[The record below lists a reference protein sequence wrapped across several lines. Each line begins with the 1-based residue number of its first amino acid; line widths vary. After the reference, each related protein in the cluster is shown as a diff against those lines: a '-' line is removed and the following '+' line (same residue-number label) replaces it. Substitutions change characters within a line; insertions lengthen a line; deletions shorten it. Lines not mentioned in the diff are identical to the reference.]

1 MVASKQA
8 TVSERRALLT
18 DREREIIA
26 GDADV
31 ADSYRYQT
39 ISRVRARFDRLES
52 DLQALERHGELA
64 DEFRGIVCRADA
76 DQTPP
81 ASARESATESG
92 EESAAAG
99 SPPQPPGDGERRS
112 ERAHGDERAGGGG
125 RALESAI
132 AALDT
137 TDERRD
143 AVRACVD
150 HLREHGTAQR
160 KDFLA
165 ALYPEHTA
173 GFGSDGGW
181 WNTIG
186 KEHLSDVAERVN
198 VVKAPP
204 KEGSHTWRYRP
215 AVDDGEGEGDT

>member
-81 ASARESATESG
+81 ASARESAGESG
-92 EESAAAG
+92 EESAGGA
-99 SPPQPPGDGERRS
+99 STSQPPGEGESRSTPPHDAERDDPIGDVLREWETDTEADASTARAQTRRAAEWLRADGGRHTKTDFVDALADGSELGDRS
-112 ERAHGDERAGGGG
+112 WWERAVQPGLRRLADHSLVEYRGGYHDYRWSGDAR
-125 RALESAI
+125 
-132 AALDT
+132 
-137 TDERRD
+137 
-143 AVRACVD
+143 
-150 HLREHGTAQR
+150 
-160 KDFLA
+160 
-165 ALYPEHTA
+165 
-173 GFGSDGGW
+173 
-181 WNTIG
+181 
-186 KEHLSDVAERVN
+186 
-198 VVKAPP
+198 
-204 KEGSHTWRYRP
+204 
-215 AVDDGEGEGDT
+215 